1 MKDVIL
7 ILGVPGSGKTTLSSM
22 LKNMLPHC
30 MHLNADE
37 IRSKFNDWDFSE
49 QGRLRQCNRMKQLA
63 NEAASKF
70 VICDFVCPKIEF
82 RKQFNA
88 SYIIWCNTIDEG
100 RYSDTNKLF
109 EVPLPSDCNLIVSEF
124 DKMKDAAM
132 QVQNYFFYKYISEES
147 SISL

>member
-7 ILGVPGSGKTTLSSM
+7 IFGLPGSGKTTLSSM

-63 NEAASKF
+63 NEATSKF

-100 RYSDTNKLF
+100 RYGDTNKLF
-109 EVPLPSDCNLIVSEF
+109 EAPLPSDCNLIVSEF